1 MKRLTTVLSAL
12 QRPAIA
18 AFAVISVALIGLPDQ
33 AQAQSA
39 SSSGQFNIPYGK
51 SYNDF
56 NQPFDA
62 RTRDA
67 NGNRTIV
74 NGRMFLGQQ
83 SNLSLGIGGG
93 FFGGNASSG
102 VGGFG
107 GAGAIGNQLNVV
119 TVGSWNTVIID
130 STQINNGNQNVNISG
145 STQTLPTPPSAADQ
159 PFTTASQSAQT
170 KGLRVQA
177 VSPSGEELNGGLR
190 LND

>member
-12 QRPAIA
+12 QRPGIA
-18 AFAVISVALIGLPDQ
+18 VFAVISVALIGLPDQ

-39 SSSGQFNIPYGK
+39 SNSGQFNIPYGK

-67 NGNRTIV
+67 NGNRTII

-102 VGGFG
+102 VGSFG

-119 TVGSWNTVIID
+119 TLGSWNTVIID
-130 STQINNGNQNVNISG
+130 STQINNGNQNVNITG
-145 STQTLPTPPSAADQ
+145 NTRAPTSPPAAANSAALATSKTFGAQ
-159 PFTTASQSAQT
+159 RRPLQGGAS
-170 KGLRVQA
+170 VDD
-177 VSPSGEELNGGLR
+177 ELNGDLR
-190 LND
+190 LDD

>member
-1 MKRLTTVLSAL
+1 MPIYLRPYLSGKPTGL
-12 QRPAIA
+12 AIA
-18 AFAVISVALIGLPDQ
+18 VLVMVMLPGMALAQ
-33 AQAQSA
+33 AAQSA
-39 SSSGQFNIPYGK
+39 GQFNIPYGK

-74 NGRMFLGQQ
+74 NGRMFLGSQ
-83 SNLSLGIGGG
+83 SNLSFGLGGG
-93 FFGGNASSG
+93 FFGSGNTSTSG

-119 TVGSWNTVIID
+119 TLGSWNTVIID
-130 STQINNGNQNVNISG
+130 STQINNGNQTVNLSG
-145 STQTLPTPPSAADQ
+145 ANQTVPFVPPIAADGPFVAATDQSTQKWQPVEGSKSARD
-159 PFTTASQSAQT
+159 
-170 KGLRVQA
+170 
-177 VSPSGEELNGGLR
+177 ELNGDIQ

>member
-1 MKRLTTVLSAL
+1 MKRLTTVLSTL
-12 QRPAIA
+12 QRPAIL

-33 AQAQSA
+33 TQAQSA
-39 SSSGQFNIPYGK
+39 SNSGQFNVPYGK
-51 SYNDF
+51 PYNDF

-83 SNLSLGIGGG
+83 SNLSLGIGGS
-93 FFGGNASSG
+93 FFGSSTSG

-107 GAGAIGNQLNVV
+107 GGGAIGNQLNVI
-119 TVGSWNTVIID
+119 TNGSWNTVIID

-145 STQTLPTPPSAADQ
+145 STQTLPTPPIAADQ

-170 KGLRVQA
+170 RGLRGQA